1 MSAQAEAILV
11 TLLREARR
19 SRRLID
25 RLPDDVMPRDEE
37 AAYRVAA
44 RVAEESGLVVGA
56 WKIGATAL
64 DNLRDLGAAQ
74 PIYGRIAKAAIHDS
88 PCRLTFDDLM
98 TPVDECEFAFV
109 LAKDMPARLTAWTAE
124 AAADQVSTLHP
135 AIEVGERR
143 IARGTPL
150 PIHALIADDSA
161 AGHLVLG
168 EAVADWRRHDLAAET
183 VRFSVNG
190 REERIGH
197 GRDVLGHPLNAL
209 AWLANQRATAGQPL
223 QAGDIVT
230 TGSCTGMMPVSKAS
244 RHVADF
250 GILGKVE
257 VVFD

>member
-1 MSAQAEAILV
+1 MSTQAEATLV
-11 TLLREARR
+11 ALLREARR
-19 SRRLID
+19 TRRLID
-25 RLPDDVMPRDEE
+25 RLPGDVMPRDEDT
-37 AAYRVAA
+37 AYRVAA

-56 WKIGATAL
+56 WKIGATAP
-64 DNLRDLGAAQ
+64 DNLRDLGATQ
-74 PIYGRIAKAAIHDS
+74 PIYGRIARDAIHGS
-88 PCRLTFDDLM
+88 PYRLKFDELM

-109 LAKDMPARLTAWTAE
+109 LSEDMPGTEWTAE
-124 AAADQVSTLHP
+124 TAADRAGALHP

-168 EAVADWRRHDLAAET
+168 NAVADWRRHDLAAAT
-183 VRFSVNG
+183 VRLGVNG
-190 REERIGH
+190 REERMGH

-209 AWLANQRATAGQPL
+209 AWLANRRARAGQPL
-223 QAGDIVT
+223 RASDIVT
-230 TGSCTGMMPVSKAS
+230 TGSCTGMMPVDRAS

-257 VVFD
+257 VAFD